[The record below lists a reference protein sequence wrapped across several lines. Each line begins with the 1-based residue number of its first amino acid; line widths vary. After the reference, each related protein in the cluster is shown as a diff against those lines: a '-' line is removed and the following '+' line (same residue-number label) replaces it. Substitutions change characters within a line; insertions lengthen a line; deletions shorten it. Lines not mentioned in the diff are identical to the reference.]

1 MMYLVKRSDIS
12 PLMLNKMPHQQH
24 FYVLCKICTF
34 SFMIFFYFLSYKM
47 CTLNLNLKLHL
58 FIPYLN
64 ETTKQCKAYSS
75 SFALNYNNQRI
86 HRYIYLSLT
95 AVFKNTTHH
104 SNTQYNTLSI
114 KTIVNL
120 LLFLCTVV
128 HVFQYLFIV
137 TQNSFWY
144 ID

>member
-47 CTLNLNLKLHL
+47 CTLNLNLKLYL

-64 ETTKQCKAYSS
+64 ETTKQCKACSS
-75 SFALNYNNQRI
+75 SFALNYNKQRI
-86 HRYIYLSLT
+86 HRYSAYQKSGDNISFSYYL
-95 AVFKNTTHH
+95 
-104 SNTQYNTLSI
+104 TLQ
-114 KTIVNL
+114 N
-120 LLFLCTVV
+120 
-128 HVFQYLFIV
+128 HVL
-137 TQNSFWY
+137 
-144 ID
+144 